1 MKYCINCGKQISKQ
15 AKFCPE
21 CGTSQENFTNL
32 RETKYEGTIHK
43 CPNCG
48 ETIDSF
54 TMKCPS
60 CSIEIRDNEESN
72 SLKKFKES
80 LESID
85 FSYNSQ
91 PVGGVFRRFFKNQN
105 NDKKITLIRCFPIP
119 NNKEDIYEFM
129 LLAAANID
137 FKLYGLGDRGILSAA
152 QRDLS
157 DAWLSKLEQAY
168 QKAKILFGSTPE
180 FVTIKEIYDTQIKRM
195 KKEKMKLSIILI
207 SVFGSF
213 LCVFGLIFLILSLNG
228 VF

>member
-1 MKYCINCGKQISKQ
+1 MRLVGALQGSTGGS
-15 AKFCPE
+15 P
-21 CGTSQENFTNL
+21 
-32 RETKYEGTIHK
+32 
-43 CPNCG
+43 
-48 ETIDSF
+48 
-54 TMKCPS
+54 PS
-60 CSIEIRDNEESN
+60 
-72 SLKKFKES
+72 
-80 LESID
+80 
-85 FSYNSQ
+85 
-91 PVGGVFRRFFKNQN
+91 
-105 NDKKITLIRCFPIP
+105 TLCT
-119 NNKEDIYEFM
+119 
-129 LLAAANID
+129 AARALI
-137 FKLYGLGDRGILSAA
+137 